1 MALGFFNEDGL
12 SVMSAHLWVCPLR
25 LNVLPLTTLIVVP
38 LLLIEV
44 TALPLP
50 LTLTFIAE
58 PPSKLVTLL

>member
-1 MALGFFNEDGL
+1 
-12 SVMSAHLWVCPLR
+12 MSAHLWVCPLR

-38 LLLIEV
+38 LLLMEV
-44 TALPLP
+44 TAFPLP